1 MVLLTHCHPEASC
14 ARLSELSPHRLSL
27 LCIVCRLVRS
37 LVLNVNGFRAHVCL
51 QSMETKENGK
61 NKISDDNDGGRS
73 GGGHGG
79 EATCAAAFETCMS
92 SCAGGPEVSLLS
104 WRKVPEPGTCTFV
117 CTAVQHGCTRCVYG
131 CTTKC
136 SQLCSSAT
144 APLAIPHIPRRGA
157 RR

>member
-1 MVLLTHCHPEASC
+1 MILPTHCQP
-14 ARLSELSPHRLSL
+14 RVRDFRNFLLLPL
-27 LCIVCRLVRS
+27 LCITCRLVRS

>member
-1 MVLLTHCHPEASC
+1 
-14 ARLSELSPHRLSL
+14 
-27 LCIVCRLVRS
+27 
-37 LVLNVNGFRAHVCL
+37 
-51 QSMETKENGK
+51 METKENGK
-61 NKISDDNDGGRS
+61 KKSNKSEGKNKTNKSKDKNKTKPVSDDNDGGRS

-131 CTTKC
+131 CTTEC